1 MAKAG
6 ALSNCL
12 AAFANLLFWLIKS
25 GGVDMPQ
32 GGGGID
38 TLATSEPKGQVP
50 DFLDTPSGRIDA
62 QGRRLA
68 GGTTNLL
75 LG

>member
-1 MAKAG
+1 MFEKKDDDP
-6 ALSNCL
+6 SPQPVQ
-12 AAFANLLFWLIKS
+12 KDS
-25 GGVDMPQ
+25 VGVDAPQ